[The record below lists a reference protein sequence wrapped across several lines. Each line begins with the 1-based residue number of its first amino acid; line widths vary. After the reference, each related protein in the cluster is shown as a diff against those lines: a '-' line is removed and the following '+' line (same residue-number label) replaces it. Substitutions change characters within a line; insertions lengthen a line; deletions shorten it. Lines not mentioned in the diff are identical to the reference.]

1 MRAPTSRDWGDM
13 DARNQGDFGSGSFQ
27 QPEFVD
33 RAGMRFPEFIVLIA
47 ALSSIVALSIDIML
61 PVLPQIGNSYAVTVE
76 NDRQAVLVLFMLG
89 FGLAQIVFGPLSDRF
104 GRKIVLISGVVFYG
118 LSSVLAAVADSFT
131 LLLLLR
137 VTQGIGAAA
146 VRIVVI
152 AIVRDCFGG
161 REMARVMSYSYMI
174 FMIVPIIAPALGQSI
189 ANLLSWHWIFVLLG
203 VASCA
208 LAIWAVVRLEET
220 LLPEQ
225 RLPFS
230 MRAVGHAF
238 FEVMSNRQAM
248 GYTLSATLCVGSL
261 LSFIVS
267 AQQIFSTIYDLGDWF
282 PYVFALVAGFMAVL
296 SFANGGLVRRL
307 GMRFISHSALIV
319 FVILGTTLLV
329 VTLIQ
334 QPPFW
339 LAFLLLG
346 TNIGAFALVPPN
358 FNSLAMEP
366 MGHIAGTASSV
377 IGVITFTGGALLGG
391 LVGNAFDGTLIP
403 LAIAFAGF
411 AWAGLAIVLW
421 TERGR
426 LFTRPA

>member
-1 MRAPTSRDWGDM
+1 
-13 DARNQGDFGSGSFQ
+13 
-27 QPEFVD
+27 
-33 RAGMRFPEFIVLIA
+33 MRFPEFIVLIA

-161 REMARVMSYSYMI
+161 REMARVMSLQLHDLHDRADHC
-174 FMIVPIIAPALGQSI
+174 APPLGQSI
-189 ANLLSWHWIFVLLG
+189 ANLLSWHWFFVLLG

-220 LLPEQ
+220 LQPEQ

-230 MRAVGHAF
+230 MRAVGP
-238 FEVMSNRQAM
+238 R
-248 GYTLSATLCVGSL
+248 
-261 LSFIVS
+261 
-267 AQQIFSTIYDLGDWF
+267 
-282 PYVFALVAGFMAVL
+282 VF
-296 SFANGGLVRRL
+296 
-307 GMRFISHSALIV
+307 
-319 FVILGTTLLV
+319 
-329 VTLIQ
+329 
-334 QPPFW
+334 
-339 LAFLLLG
+339 
-346 TNIGAFALVPPN
+346 
-358 FNSLAMEP
+358 
-366 MGHIAGTASSV
+366 
-377 IGVITFTGGALLGG
+377 
-391 LVGNAFDGTLIP
+391 
-403 LAIAFAGF
+403 
-411 AWAGLAIVLW
+411 
-421 TERGR
+421 
-426 LFTRPA
+426 